1 MLNRTAKFVYCPLVS
16 LSTGANRQLEM
27 TSTPIT
33 PDTTAVETAD
43 ADTLKTR
50 RIPRGEKRRE
60 EIAAVAEGVFLDL
73 GFTETTMQIVASR
86 AGASK
91 ETLYRHFGSK
101 EGLFSEVVRARSA
114 RVYGEAEGDFPLHGE
129 PREVLHKLGFNLLR
143 LLLNPDPICL
153 FRIVVAE
160 APRTPEL
167 GRIFFE
173 QGPAQILQQLTLYL
187 EGAVRQGLLTCP
199 DSTLAAKLFL
209 GAVVANRHIMMLVAP
224 GWEQATEE
232 TIRHHVDEAVALF
245 LARYAPDAKR

>member
-1 MLNRTAKFVYCPLVS
+1 MSTDLTRTEMLKC
-16 LSTGANRQLEM
+16 
-27 TSTPIT
+27 
-33 PDTTAVETAD
+33 
-43 ADTLKTR
+43 R

-60 EIAAVAEGVFLDL
+60 EIAAVAEHVFLEL

-101 EGLFSEVVRARSA
+101 EGLFSEVVRARAA
-114 RVYGEAEGDFPLHGE
+114 RVYGGTEGELCLQGA
-129 PREVLHKLGFNLLR
+129 PREVLLDLGFNLLR
-143 LLLNPDPICL
+143 LLLNEDPICL

-187 EGAVRQGLLTCP
+187 EGAARQGLLNCP
-199 DSTLAAKLFL
+199 EPTLAAKLFL

-224 GWEQATEE
+224 GWEPMTEE
-232 TIRHHVDEAVALF
+232 TIRHHVEEAVALF
-245 LARYAPDAKR
+245 LARYAPAKPA

>member
-1 MLNRTAKFVYCPLVS
+1 MSIDPPPT
-16 LSTGANRQLEM
+16 EM
-27 TSTPIT
+27 P
-33 PDTTAVETAD
+33 
-43 ADTLKTR
+43 KCR

-60 EIAAVAEGVFLDL
+60 EIAAVAERVFLEL

-114 RVYGEAEGDFPLHGE
+114 RVYGGTAGE
-129 PREVLHKLGFNLLR
+129 FQLRGKPCDVLRQLGFNLLR
-143 LLLNPDPICL
+143 LLLNEDPLCL

-173 QGPAQILQQLTLYL
+173 QGPAQILRQLTLYL
-187 EGAVRQGLLTCP
+187 EDATRQRLLNCP
-199 DSTLAAKLFL
+199 DSPLAAKLFL
-209 GAVVANRHIMMLVAP
+209 GAVIANRHIMMLVAP
-224 GWEQATEE
+224 GFEPTTEE
-232 TIRHHVDEAVALF
+232 TIRCHVEEAVALF
-245 LARYAPDAKR
+245 LARYAPVKPE

>member
-1 MLNRTAKFVYCPLVS
+1 MSIDPTLT
-16 LSTGANRQLEM
+16 EM
-27 TSTPIT
+27 Q
-33 PDTTAVETAD
+33 
-43 ADTLKTR
+43 KCR

-60 EIAAVAEGVFLDL
+60 EIAAVAERVFLEL

-101 EGLFSEVVRARSA
+101 EGLFSEVVRARST
-114 RVYGEAEGDFPLHGE
+114 RVYGGTEGEFQLHGE
-129 PREVLHKLGFNLLR
+129 PCDVLRQLGFNLLR
-143 LLLNPDPICL
+143 LLLNEDPLCL

-187 EGAVRQGLLTCP
+187 EKAARQGLLNCS
-199 DSTLAAKLFL
+199 DSVLAAKLFL

-224 GWEQATEE
+224 GFEPMTEE
-232 TIRHHVDEAVALF
+232 TIRRHVEEAVALF
-245 LARYAPDAKR
+245 LARYAPVTPD

>member
-1 MLNRTAKFVYCPLVS
+1 MSIDPALT
-16 LSTGANRQLEM
+16 EM
-27 TSTPIT
+27 Q
-33 PDTTAVETAD
+33 
-43 ADTLKTR
+43 KCR

-60 EIAAVAEGVFLDL
+60 EIAAVAEGVFLEL

-114 RVYGEAEGDFPLHGE
+114 RVYGGTEGELQLHGE
-129 PREVLHKLGFNLLR
+129 PADVLRQLGFNLLR
-143 LLLNPDPICL
+143 LLLHEDPICL

-187 EGAVRQGLLTCP
+187 EGAARQGLLNCP
-199 DSTLAAKLFL
+199 DSVLAAKLFL
-209 GAVVANRHIMMLVAP
+209 GAVVANRHIMLLVAP
-224 GWEQATEE
+224 GWEPMTEE
-232 TIRHHVDEAVALF
+232 TIRRHVEEAVALF
-245 LARYAPDAKR
+245 LARYAPVKSA